1 MAYIENVC
9 MRDIPQIVVVQDA
22 CFHEKTPQ
30 IFEKELAST
39 AIKYWCA
46 KEDDEVVGYICI
58 SIIEDEA
65 ELHSIAVHPAH
76 QNKGIG
82 QQLLTHALHF
92 AQKNNA
98 KKMFLEVCEDNFIA
112 QRLYKANGFLHKYT
126 RKNYYGTKDAYILE
140 KTFV

>member
-1 MAYIENVC
+1 MAYIENVR
-9 MRDIPQIVVVQDA
+9 MRDIPQMVVVQDA

-58 SIIEDEA
+58 SMIEDEA

-98 KKMFLEVCEDNFIA
+98 KKMFLEVCEDNVIA